1 MAVEDKK
8 MSLLGHLKE
17 LRNRLIWVA
26 VVFVGTF
33 ILGFFITPDLID
45 FFRSS
50 PAMERIDWN
59 VFNVADAIMIYV
71 KIALTIAFVVTLPFI
86 MFQIWQFVAPGL
98 TKKERGSTIWFI
110 PVAFLLFVL
119 GVAFG
124 YFILFPMVIKFLL
137 MITDILDVNEM
148 FGMSQYFS
156 FMFKLIIP
164 FGLLF
169 ELPVI
174 IVFLTKIGVITPNL
188 LVRIRKYA
196 YLVLVIVGVSITP
209 PDFISDLL
217 VIVPLITLYE
227 VSIWLSRI
235 FARKRKARLERESE
249 VFAEEI
255 SIEK

>member
-1 MAVEDKK
+1 
-8 MSLLGHLKE
+8 
-17 LRNRLIWVA
+17 
-26 VVFVGTF
+26 
-33 ILGFFITPDLID
+33 
-45 FFRSS
+45 
-50 PAMERIDWN
+50 
-59 VFNVADAIMIYV
+59 
-71 KIALTIAFVVTLPFI
+71 
-86 MFQIWQFVAPGL
+86 
-98 TKKERGSTIWFI
+98 I